1 VDETFEEG
9 QGICRAVKS
18 MMMMVMMIKAVYF
31 YKTLVSVYKFALRYN
46 PEDEL
51 RRIYRRKILCHIE

>member
-9 QGICRAVKS
+9 QGTCRAVKS

-31 YKTLVSVYKFALRYN
+31 YETLVSVYNFALRYN

-51 RRIYRRKILCHIE
+51 RRIYRRKNLCHIE